1 VKVALALV
9 ALAGALVGIA
19 VGVHFYLRRRFE
31 DRPADPEI
39 LERGWY
45 YDQAITDFAGGP
57 GRAGFEDV
65 AWTDTHVVDGAVNG
79 VGWLVRMAGSGLRR
93 LQTGYVRSYALGVA
107 LGAIILVAAI
117 TIRSSVL

>member
-1 VKVALALV
+1 VLAL
-9 ALAGALVGIA
+9 LATIGSLVGIA
-19 VGVHFYLRRRFE
+19 AGVQFYLRRRFE

-65 AWTDTHVVDGAVNG
+65 AWTDEHVVDGAVNG
-79 VGWLVRMAGSGLRR
+79 VGWVVRVAGGGLRR
-93 LQTGYVRSYALGVA
+93 LQTGYVRSYALGIA